1 MIPGPRGPME
11 APGGREHMIR
21 RARKLLGA
29 VGLVLAL
36 PGCAAFPAFLPRG
49 GEPGR
54 VERPDAPPEYD
65 YLVGQEL
72 ELEGHLDEAFAA
84 YLRASEKDPESAFLL
99 RKLAE
104 VAARRADLDQAIGYG
119 ERALELEPGNVQ
131 LRVFL
136 ATLHR
141 FRKDYASAEAVLRDV
156 EGNPIDAEAALL
168 LYNIQLEAGELDA
181 ALATARWLVA
191 REPDELRARFAVA
204 QAQHRLGNRDEAERV
219 LREALG
225 RGVDEI
231 PVYDYLARLRRE
243 AGDPDGEIAIYRE
256 LLARH
261 PRNQE
266 ILMRLAEALDAA
278 QRDDETRAI
287 LEELER
293 EHGDLRATMR
303 LGFLDLKAER
313 FDAAARRFETVLGRD
328 PRQHEVAYLLGIVRR
343 RMNEPDAAMAA
354 FERVPAGHERFVDA
368 RTQMAGILER
378 QGDYAG
384 ALAQVDIA
392 RQHQAAR
399 PLDLY
404 TASLRAKSGDFDGAV
419 AFLQE
424 LLAESP
430 SDPEVLY
437 NLGVIYGEARRS
449 DEAIGYMQKVLE
461 LTPDHAGALNYIGYT
476 WAEQGLRL
484 DEAEAFIVRALQARP
499 EDGYITDSLGW
510 VYYMRARP
518 LIARGETAE
527 GRALLE
533 RSIRELERADE
544 LTGGDPV
551 ISEHLGDAY
560 FLLDQKKRAL
570 ELYEEALGMEPRET
584 EQPELRGKTE
594 RLRRELGVK

>member
-1 MIPGPRGPME
+1 
-11 APGGREHMIR
+11 
-21 RARKLLGA
+21 
-29 VGLVLAL
+29 
-36 PGCAAFPAFLPRG
+36 
-49 GEPGR
+49 
-54 VERPDAPPEYD
+54 
-65 YLVGQEL
+65 
-72 ELEGHLDEAFAA
+72 
-84 YLRASEKDPESAFLL
+84 
-99 RKLAE
+99 
-104 VAARRADLDQAIGYG
+104 
-119 ERALELEPGNVQ
+119 
-131 LRVFL
+131 
-136 ATLHR
+136 
-141 FRKDYASAEAVLRDV
+141 
-156 EGNPIDAEAALL
+156 
-168 LYNIQLEAGELDA
+168 
-181 ALATARWLVA
+181 
-191 REPDELRARFAVA
+191 
-204 QAQHRLGNRDEAERV
+204 
-219 LREALG
+219 
-225 RGVDEI
+225 
-231 PVYDYLARLRRE
+231 
-243 AGDPDGEIAIYRE
+243 
-256 LLARH
+256 
-261 PRNQE
+261 
-266 ILMRLAEALDAA
+266 MRLAEALDAA
-278 QRDDETRAI
+278 QRDDETRVV

-313 FDAAARRFETVLGRD
+313 FDAAARRFEAVLARD

-343 RMNEPDAAMAA
+343 RMNEPDAALAA

-378 QGDYAG
+378 RGDYAG
-384 ALAQVDIA
+384 ALAQVDVA

-449 DEAIGYMQKVLE
+449 DEAIAYMQKVLE
-461 LTPDHAGALNYIGYT
+461 LAPEHAGALNYIGYT

-518 LIARGETAE
+518 LIARGEVAE
-527 GRALLE
+527 GRVLLE

-560 FLLDQKKRAL
+560 FLLNQKKRAL
-570 ELYEEALGMEPRET
+570 ELYEEALGMEPRES

>member
-1 MIPGPRGPME
+1 MVRRAGAWLGAAGLVCALAGCAVLGPRDS
-11 APGGREHMIR
+11 RS
-21 RARKLLGA
+21 
-29 VGLVLAL
+29 
-36 PGCAAFPAFLPRG
+36 AA
-49 GEPGR
+49 GEQ
-54 VERPDAPPEYD
+54 PDAPPEYD

-72 ELEGHLDEAFAA
+72 ELEGRLDEAFAA
-84 YLRASEKDPESAFLL
+84 YVRASEKDPQSAYLL
-99 RKLAE
+99 RRLAE
-104 VAARRADLDQAIGYG
+104 VAARRADLEQAIRYG
-119 ERALELEPGNVQ
+119 ERALELEPGNAQ
-131 LRVFL
+131 LRMFL

-141 FRKDYASAEAVLRDV
+141 FRKDPASAEAVLRDV

-181 ALATARWLVA
+181 ALATAQWLMA
-191 REPDELRARFAVA
+191 REPDELRARFALA
-204 QAQHRLGNRDEAERV
+204 QAEHRLGNREEAERV

-243 AGDPDGEIAIYRE
+243 GGDADGEIAIYRE

-261 PRNQE
+261 PHHHE

-278 QRDDETRAI
+278 EREAETRVV

-293 EHGDLRATMR
+293 EHGDVRATMR
-303 LGFLDLKAER
+303 LGFFDLKAER
-313 FDAAARRFETVLGRD
+313 FDEAARRLEAVLRKD
-328 PRQHEVAYLLGIVRR
+328 PRQYEVAYLLGIVRR
-343 RMNEPDAAMAA
+343 RMGETDAAMQA
-354 FERVPAGHERFVDA
+354 FERVPPGHERFVDA

-378 QGDYAG
+378 KGDYAG
-384 ALAQVDIA
+384 ALAQVDVA

-404 TASLRAKSGDFDGAV
+404 TASLRAKSGDLDGAV
-419 AFLQE
+419 AFLQQ

-449 DEAIGYMQKVLE
+449 DEAIAYMHKVLE
-461 LTPDHAGALNYIGYT
+461 LAPDHAGALNYIGYS

-484 DEAEAFIVRALQARP
+484 DEAEALIVRALQARP

-518 LIARGETAE
+518 LLEQGDVQG

-533 RSIRELERADE
+533 RSIRELERAAE

-560 FLLDQKKRAL
+560 LLLEQKQRAL

-584 EQPELRGKTE
+584 EQPDLLGKTE

>member
-1 MIPGPRGPME
+1 MD
-11 APGGREHMIR
+11 EHMIR
-21 RARKLLGA
+21 RTVAGLGA
-29 VGLVLAL
+29 AGLVLAL
-36 PGCAAFPAFLPRG
+36 AGCAALRPRA
-49 GEPGR
+49 EAS
-54 VERPDAPPEYD
+54 VERPDAPAEYD
-65 YLVGQEL
+65 YLVGQEF
-72 ELEGHLDEAFAA
+72 ELEGRFEEAFAA
-84 YLRASEKDPESAFLL
+84 YLRASQKDPDSAFLL

-104 VAARRADLDQAIGYG
+104 VAARRADLGQAIGYA
-119 ERALELEPGNVQ
+119 ERALALEPGSKQ
-131 LRVFL
+131 LRMFL

-141 FRKDYASAEAVLRDV
+141 FRKDYPSAEAVLRDAA
-156 EGNPIDAEAALL
+156 GDPLDAEAALL
-168 LYNIQLEAGELDA
+168 LYNVQLEAGEFDA

-191 REPDELRARFAVA
+191 HEPEELRARFALA
-204 QAQHRLGNRDEAERV
+204 QAQHRLGNPAEAERV

-243 AGDPDGEIAIYRE
+243 AGDLDGEIAIYRE
-256 LLARH
+256 LLRRH
-261 PRNQE
+261 PHHRE

-278 QRDDETRAI
+278 QREAETRAV

-303 LGFLDLKAER
+303 IGFFDLKAER
-313 FDAAARRFETVLGRD
+313 FPEAARRFERVLAQE
-328 PRQHEVAYLLGIVRR
+328 PQQYEVAYLLGIVRR
-343 RMNEPDAAMAA
+343 RMAETDAALAA
-354 FERVPAGHERFVDA
+354 FERVPPGHERFVDA

-378 QGDYAG
+378 RGDYAG
-384 ALAQVDIA
+384 ALAQVDLA

-404 TASLRAKSGDFDGAV
+404 TASLRAKSGDFAGAV
-419 AFLQE
+419 AFLEQI
-424 LLAESP
+424 LADSP

-449 DEAIGYMQKVLE
+449 DEAIAYMQRVLE
-461 LTPDHAGALNYIGYT
+461 LAPEHAGALNYIGYT

-484 DEAEAFIVRALQARP
+484 DEAEALIVRALQARP

-518 LIARGETAE
+518 LIERGEVEAA
-527 GRALLE
+527 RVLLE

-560 FLLDQKKRAL
+560 FLLNQKKRAL
-570 ELYEEALGMEPRET
+570 DRYEEALGMEPREN

-594 RLRRELGVK
+594 RLRRELGSK